1 MRRIPWEPPV
11 RPLPALLA
19 IGAMGNLGAALVPGT
34 GTARYVRRGVVL
46 GGVAVYAWM
55 TV

>member
-11 RPLPALLA
+11 RPLPTLLA
-19 IGAMGNLGAALVPGT
+19 IGAVGSLGAALRPG
-34 GTARYVRRGVVL
+34 ARSARCVMRGVVL

-55 TV
+55 TL